1 VESTDA
7 APSDQNDH
15 AAIRNRSFKEPLMK
29 RSVITLFAATALV
42 VAGIGVTSAIAMP
55 SHAAAPKLL
64 RVVMRDPGCHWFA
77 VAGKYT
83 TSATVSSPI
92 RLLNLDMAALDATSN
107 GAVKRIPV
115 GHSLLLGRG
124 HYDITMVGQAPDDNH
139 LKLNV
144 R

>member
-1 VESTDA
+1 
-7 APSDQNDH
+7 
-15 AAIRNRSFKEPLMK
+15 MK

-77 VAGKYT
+77 VVGKYT

-115 GHSLLLGRG
+115 GHSLLLAGRTVLPLDDDEG
-124 HYDITMVGQAPDDNH
+124 LARFARSVVLPMIRVGSWRQQHQSRN
-139 LKLNV
+139 LVWVK
-144 R
+144 